1 MGHPKRVGWH
11 PNATGTLTRLAYAH
25 AKASGIDPKSF
36 LKKASL
42 TLDQIKNPDLQLRV
56 DNQINFLTLVASAL
70 RDDLLGFH
78 LAQPLDPREL
88 GFLYY
93 ISASS
98 ETLGDA
104 LQRLARY
111 ASIANE
117 GVSLRY
123 VDGKNIR
130 MEFHYV
136 GVSRHLD
143 RHQIEFFAT
152 GLVRLCRY
160 LTGTRLLPAHVRFT
174 HRGDSKRQ
182 ELIEFFGREIEFG
195 ATIDDV
201 SFVPTIKLM
210 PIATADR
217 YLNEFLIKYCEEA
230 LSHRSAR
237 RSSLRSTIENAIV
250 PLLPH
255 GLVSLEGIARSLGLS
270 QRTLARQL
278 SSQKLTFTDILQDL
292 RIDLAKRYLADRTL
306 SISQIAW
313 LLGYQ
318 EVSSF
323 THAFKSWTNKTPQQ
337 FRSGHK

>member
-1 MGHPKRVGWH
+1 MGHPKHIGWH

-42 TLDQIKNPDLQLRV
+42 TLDQIKNPDLRLRV

-117 GVSLRY
+117 GISLRY

-160 LTGTRLLPAHVRFT
+160 LTGTSLLPAHVRFT
-174 HRGDSKRQ
+174 HRGDSKRR

-195 ATIDDV
+195 ATVDDV
-201 SFVPTIKLM
+201 SFATTMKLM
-210 PIATADR
+210 PIASADR
-217 YLNEFLIKYCEEA
+217 YLNEFLIRYCEEA
-230 LSHRSAR
+230 LSRRSAR

-255 GLVSLEGIARSLGLS
+255 GLVSLEGIAGSLGLS
-270 QRTLARQL
+270 QRTLARRL
-278 SSQKLTFTDILQDL
+278 SSQKLTFSDILQDL

>member
-1 MGHPKRVGWH
+1 MGHPKRIGWH

-25 AKASGIDPKSF
+25 AKARGIDPKSL

-42 TLDQIKNPDLQLRV
+42 TLDQIKNPDLRLRV
-56 DNQINFLTLVASAL
+56 SNQINFLTLVADAL
-70 RDDLLGFH
+70 GDELLGFH
-78 LAQPLDPREL
+78 LAQPVDLREL

-111 ASIANE
+111 GSIANE
-117 GVSLRY
+117 GVLLRY
-123 VDGKNIR
+123 VDGKNIGI
-130 MEFHYV
+130 ELHYV

-152 GLVRLCRY
+152 ALVRLCRY

-174 HRGDSKRQ
+174 HRGDSKRR
-182 ELIEFFGREIEFG
+182 ELVEFFGGEIVFA
-195 ATIDDV
+195 ATVDDV
-201 SFVPTIKLM
+201 SFAPSTKRM
-210 PIATADR
+210 SIASADR
-217 YLNEFLIKYCEEA
+217 YLNKFLTKYCEEA
-230 LSHRSAR
+230 LSRRSVR

-255 GLVSLEGIARSLGLS
+255 GLVSLEEIARCLGLS
-270 QRTLARQL
+270 QRTLARRL
-278 SSQKLTFTDILQDL
+278 SSQKLTFSDILQGL
-292 RIDLAKRYLADRTL
+292 RMDLAKRYLADGTL